1 MNFIKTEKQ
10 RTVLSLA
17 TSLIAMGLNILI
29 NFFLSPYIVATLGEE
44 ANGFTQLANNFVNYA
59 IVLTVALNSMAG
71 RFITVS
77 YHRKEYEQCNKYY
90 SSVMV
95 GNILIILLL
104 IVPSVFMV
112 LNLEKL
118 INIETA
124 NVFHVKLLFTFVFFN
139 FYLSLVSSVFGI
151 VFYVKNSLYLQ
162 NTITAIRYCIN
173 LLGLLL
179 LFSLFV
185 PAIYFVS
192 LIALFCSVLTIA
204 VYVLIKK
211 KIMPDITFSLK
222 HFDVRAIY
230 TIISSG
236 VWNALNQCGNLLMN
250 GFDLLLSNLL
260 IGPGAMGVLSV
271 AKTIPNCIIQLGTT
285 VNTSFSPNLTIAYAK
300 ENKKEILSSLRF
312 SMKCS
317 SFLIS
322 IPIMVLSVYGA
333 RFYSLWVPSMNADQL
348 SVLSLLTCIA
358 FIPFSGPQTLYN
370 VYTTTNKLKLN
381 SITLIFGGVLNIIIV
396 LVLLKHTNLGLYA
409 IAGVSSLISIIRN
422 LIVTVPYSAKL
433 LGLKWYTFYKDV
445 AISVLCCATVGIVC
459 WFVGAFLTANNW
471 ISFCVAVFVSCFISA
486 IALFTI
492 LLNKQEKESIIKKI
506 KGMKRNG

>member
-59 IVLTVALNSMAG
+59 TVLTVALNSMAG

-124 NVFHVKLLFTFVFFN
+124 NIFHVKLLFAFVFFN

-192 LIALFCSVLTIA
+192 LVALFCSVLTIV
-204 VYVLIKK
+204 VYVVIKK
-211 KIMPDITFSLK
+211 KFMSDIKFSLNY
-222 HFDVRAIY
+222 FDFRAIY

-236 VWNALNQCGNLLMN
+236 IWNTLNQCGNLLMS
-250 GFDLLLSNLL
+250 GFDLLLSNLM
-260 IGPGAMGVLSV
+260 IGPGAMGILSV
-271 AKTIPNCIIQLGTT
+271 AKIVPNSIIQLATT

-300 ENKKEILSSLRF
+300 EEKKNILASLRF

-317 SFLIS
+317 TFLMA
-322 IPIMVLSVYGA
+322 IPIMVLSIYGVA
-333 RFYSLWVPSMNADQL
+333 FYTLWVPSMDPVQL
-348 SVLSLLTCIA
+348 SVLSLLTCLTY
-358 FIPFSGPQTLYN
+358 IPLSGTQALFN
-370 VYTTTNKLKLN
+370 VFTITNKLKLS
-381 SITLIFGGVLNIIIV
+381 SISVILGGAVNILIVYL
-396 LVLLKHTNLGLYA
+396 LLKFTTLGLYA
-409 IAGVSSLISIIRN
+409 IAGISSLVN
-422 LIVTVPYSAKL
+422 LVRGLVVTVPYSAVI
-433 LGLKWYTFYKDV
+433 LGLKWNTFYKDV
-445 AISVLCCATVGIVC
+445 FVSLLCCVTIALVCFGIEAWVSPES
-459 WFVGAFLTANNW
+459 W
-471 ISFCVAVFVSCFISA
+471 ITLCIAVLISCIISA
-486 IALFTI
+486 LVLFAI
-492 LLNKQEKESIIKKI
+492 LLNKQEKQLLLNKLIKK
-506 KGMKRNG
+506 K